1 MKVVGF
7 VDSKKYFKYFGMILL
22 LGALLILNVFG
33 VYAITGGKETHEYNT
48 IDDIIFTIFIVVEV
62 IIFIIMLVFLFKI
75 AMLSK
80 RRADEMQS
88 NFFGQFKYAGI
99 DSDEY
104 EYIWMNANGS
114 KRALVSKQGDEFKL
128 QVQRLNTMKNPW
140 LPLAEI
146 DKIPTLDDVK
156 RILRDDYNFYS

>member
-1 MKVVGF
+1 M
-7 VDSKKYFKYFGMILL
+7 DYKKYSKHFGMILL
-22 LGALLILNVFG
+22 LGALLIFNVFG
-33 VYAITGGKETHEYNT
+33 VYAIIGEKETYEFNT
-48 IDDIIFTIFIVVEV
+48 TDDIIFTIFMIVEV
-62 IIFIIMLVFLFKI
+62 IVFIMMLVCLFKC

-80 RRADEMQS
+80 RQADEQQS

-146 DKIPTLDDVK
+146 DKIPTLDEVK
-156 RILRDDYNFYS
+156 RILHDDYNFYS